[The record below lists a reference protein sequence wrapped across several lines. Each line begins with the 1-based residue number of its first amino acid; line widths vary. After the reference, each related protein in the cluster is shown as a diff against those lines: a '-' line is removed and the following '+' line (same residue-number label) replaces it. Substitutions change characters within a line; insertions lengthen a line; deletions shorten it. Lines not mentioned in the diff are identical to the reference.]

1 MGRGHCMFFTLLSSL
16 FPLYFYCFLLVFIC
30 SIHISFEPDGGNYE
44 VAIRRKKIE
53 ICKAQKVPKAKTEK
67 INMDRA
73 EMKNLS
79 DKNTKEI
86 VNERNRALTELE
98 SEKNKS

>member
-1 MGRGHCMFFTLLSSL
+1 
-16 FPLYFYCFLLVFIC
+16 
-30 SIHISFEPDGGNYE
+30 
-44 VAIRRKKIE
+44 
-53 ICKAQKVPKAKTEK
+53 
-67 INMDRA
+67 MDRA